1 MAKEKRGLIEADEND
16 KKSVQELLEIRKEH
30 QQKKI
35 GEVDHNIQE
44 MLQEEFHQVWDDTIM
59 PALERLK
66 RTSETLLERFS
77 DYEDE
82 FKGYLR
88 DREPDVDVELLA
100 EIYGYPPRAKANEK
114 QNEDSDREMKLDS

>member
-30 QQKKI
+30 QKKI

-77 DYEDE
+77 NYEDE

-100 EIYGYPPRAKANEK
+100 EIYGYPPRAKADDK
-114 QNEDSDREMKLDS
+114 QNEDSEREMKLDS